1 MPLSNCQNNSFVKE
15 VPEKLET
22 KEATPE
28 RGLAKTTAIPAPKA
42 EIMKQ
47 QGQGGAKA
55 REGDLTEQVPRLG
68 YNFSGKNL
76 PMGGGQ
82 GAKPPR
88 QRD

>member
-42 EIMKQ
+42 EIMK
-47 QGQGGAKA
+47 
-55 REGDLTEQVPRLG
+55 
-68 YNFSGKNL
+68 
-76 PMGGGQ
+76 
-82 GAKPPR
+82 
-88 QRD
+88 